1 MGAKR
6 KHACSAF
13 VLGLT
18 LLGGACWAQ
27 AQTPPPAKPAKS
39 SPAKS
44 SPVEPSFK
52 AMDTDKSGHLTLD
65 EVLAYATKKG
75 SDVKPFRITDADL
88 DGDGKFTVEEQR
100 KAGITGLEQFGTVD
114 LKAMDINGDGYISK
128 EDLDEYYRRKHR
140 EAYARADADRDGALR
155 PSEFALF
162 RF

>member
-1 MGAKR
+1 MKR
-6 KHACSAF
+6 EVRHARAAL
-13 VLGLT
+13 VLAL
-18 LLGGACWAQ
+18 LLGGALSAQ
-27 AQTPPPAKPAKS
+27 AQTQPPVKPIKS

-44 SPVEPSFK
+44 MSVSPSFK

-65 EVLAYATKKG
+65 EVLAYATKKS
-75 SDVKPFRITDADL
+75 SDVKPFRISDADL
-88 DGDGKFTVEEQR
+88 DGDGKLTVEEQR

-128 EDLDEYYRRKHR
+128 EDLDEYFRRKHR
-140 EAYARADADRDGALR
+140 EAYARADADKDGALR